1 MSTSPTLHGARLWA
15 MVALRMLI
23 GWHLLYEG
31 LAKLTNPYW
40 TSAGFLA
47 DSPGPLA
54 GFYLWLASD
63 PGRLATVDWLNQWG
77 LVLIG
82 IAMILGVLTRFAT
95 LMGAVL
101 LALYYLGGPPLPGV
115 EINAPMEGSY
125 LIVNKTLIEF
135 AALIVLWLF
144 PTGQQVGF
152 DSYLSRR
159 GDR

>member
-1 MSTSPTLHGARLWA
+1 MSTTPTLTGARLWA

-47 DSPGPLA
+47 DSQGPLS
-54 GFYLWLASD
+54 GLYVWLASD
-63 PGRLATVDWLNQWG
+63 PGRLTAVDWLNQWG
-77 LVLIG
+77 LILIG
-82 IAMILGVLTRFAT
+82 AALILGICTRFVT

-101 LALYYLGGPPLPGV
+101 LALYYLGSPPFPGV
-115 EINAPMEGSY
+115 EISAPTEGSY

-135 AALIVLWLF
+135 VALIVLWLF
-144 PTGQQVGF
+144 PTGRQVGF
-152 DSYLSRR
+152 DSYLSR
-159 GDR
+159 GDDR

>member
-1 MSTSPTLHGARLWA
+1 MSTIPTLTGARLWA

-31 LAKLTNPYW
+31 LAKLANPYW

-47 DSPGPLA
+47 DSQGPLSD
-54 GFYLWLASD
+54 FYLWLASD
-63 PGRLATVDWLNQWG
+63 PGRLTAVDWLNQWG
-77 LVLIG
+77 LTLIG
-82 IAMILGVLTRFAT
+82 AAMILGLGSRYAT
-95 LMGAVL
+95 LLGAVL
-101 LALYYLGGPPLPGV
+101 LALYYLGSPPLPGV
-115 EINAPMEGSY
+115 EINAPTEGSY

-144 PTGQQVGF
+144 PTGRQVGF
-152 DSYLSRR
+152 DSYLSRG

>member
-1 MSTSPTLHGARLWA
+1 MSTSPTLTGARLWA
-15 MVALRMLI
+15 MAALRMLI

-31 LAKLTNPYW
+31 VAKLSNPYW

-47 DSPGPLA
+47 DSSGPLA
-54 GFYLWLASD
+54 GFYVWLASD
-63 PGRLATVDWLNQWG
+63 PGRLTVVDGLNQWG

-82 IAMILGVLTRFAT
+82 TAMILGVFSRFAT
-95 LMGAVL
+95 LMGALL
-101 LALYYLGGPPLPGV
+101 LALYYLGSPPWPGV
-115 EINAPMEGSY
+115 EITAPMEGSY

-144 PTGQQVGF
+144 PTGHQIGF
-152 DSYLSRR
+152 DGYLSRG

>member
-1 MSTSPTLHGARLWA
+1 MSTTPTLTGARLWA

-31 LAKLTNPYW
+31 VAKLTNPYW

-47 DSPGPLA
+47 DSRGPIHGL
-54 GFYLWLASD
+54 YLWLASD
-63 PGRLATVDWLNQWG
+63 PGRLTVVDWLNEWG
-77 LVLIG
+77 LTLIG
-82 IAMILGVLTRFAT
+82 AAMILGIGTRFAT

-101 LALYYLGGPPLPGV
+101 VALYYFGSAPLPGY
-115 EINAPMEGSY
+115 ETSAPTEGSY

-144 PTGQQVGF
+144 PTGRQVGF
-152 DSYLSRR
+152 DSYLSR
-159 GDR
+159 GDDR